1 MKAQVASDRQ
11 VAFNDVE
18 PIEAPVTVEE
28 AVARALKYNL
38 DRRSKEMEVN
48 LASGQYKASLFQ
60 MLPKV
65 NAQADYST
73 RNNDRVTLNRDGS
86 PNPLAQDRTHTIS
99 DYGVSWNLLEFGLG
113 YFNAKQAGERIQI
126 AEERRRKA
134 VYALIQDVRSAYWRS
149 ACAQVM
155 RDRLKENIVLAEE
168 ALETARKVESQRL
181 RSPQD
186 ELAYQ
191 RQLLE
196 NLRMLEAVQQEL
208 STAQVELA
216 SLMNAPVGQPFEL
229 KFELPKASEALL
241 EFPVEK
247 LEELALENNADLRES
262 HHQSQIARIETRKIL
277 AQLFPSLSFNVSSKY
292 DTDSFQANQRWNET
306 GFHLSYNLVNL
317 LSAPTQMELGK
328 VGVQLA
334 DQRRVMTQM
343 AVLTQ
348 LHVARLNLINSTKQL
363 SRASKIRE
371 LDRRL
376 ASISGA
382 REKVGTRGK
391 LETISANTTALL
403 SEFRSYQALAQS
415 QVAQSRLSAVV
426 GLEFYANNM
435 NAIALNDLVNE
446 IANSPEEVI
455 HKIQSLEQSAQEM
468 KTEQQSKEEVPT
480 PEEPKQAPVPAS
492 ELEKP
497 KETLPVEVKSV
508 EPPVVEAVEKKVE
521 TAQESPVPE
530 QAISEKPV
538 EPVVAQSSSEEN
550 IVTAEPVPE
559 VPTAAEPAAI
569 EEPVQQTEQKP
580 DDQQFLPAQPVEL
593 VAAEANP
600 VELKVEETSAP
611 ITPEASEKTEVPSV
625 EQSVPEEK
633 MAEVELINELPT
645 VSDTL
650 VSETESVVE
659 SLLPEN
665 DPQVQK
671 IMDEL
676 VELPKQPVVKEQIV
690 STKKKDEAEVELS
703 PLVVETPL
711 DGASSD
717 KKEKTNEAAN

>member
-1 MKAQVASDRQ
+1 MKGQVATDRK

-28 AVARALKYNL
+28 ALARALKYNL

-60 MLPKV
+60 LLPKV
-65 NAQADYST
+65 NAQADYSS

-155 RDRLKENIVLAEE
+155 RDRLKENITLAEE

-229 KFELPKASEALL
+229 KFELPKASDALL

-306 GFHLSYNLVNL
+306 GLRLSYNLVNL
-317 LSAPTQMELGK
+317 LSAPTQIELGK

-376 ASISGA
+376 ANISGA

-415 QVAQSRLSAVV
+415 QVAQGRLSAVV

-446 IANSPEEVI
+446 IANSPEEIV
-455 HKIQSLEQSAQEM
+455 HKIQSLEQSVQEL
-468 KTEQQSKEEVPT
+468 KAEEQSKEEVTT
-480 PEEPKQAPVPAS
+480 PEEPKQAPAPAS
-492 ELEKP
+492 EIEKP
-497 KETLPVEVKSV
+497 KEALPVEVNSV
-508 EPPVVEAVEKKVE
+508 ESPVVEAVKRKVE
-521 TAQESPVPE
+521 TTQESPVPE
-530 QAISEKPV
+530 QAISEKAV

-559 VPTAAEPAAI
+559 AAEPAAI
-569 EEPVQQTEQKP
+569 EEPVQQAEQTQ
-580 DDQQFLPAQPVEL
+580 DVQQPVPAQPLEL
-593 VAAEANP
+593 VAEDTKS
-600 VELKVEETSAP
+600 VELKAEETSAL
-611 ITPEASEKTEVPSV
+611 IMPEASEKTLVPSV

-633 MAEVELINELPT
+633 TAIVDLANEILT
-645 VSDTL
+645 VPDTL
-650 VSETESVVE
+650 VSENEPVVE
-659 SLLPEN
+659 SLPPEN

-671 IMDEL
+671 IMDES
-676 VELPKQPVVKEQIV
+676 VESPKQPVVKQRIV
-690 STKKKDEAEVELS
+690 SAKKKDEAEVELL
-703 PLVVETPL
+703 PLVLETPL
-711 DGASSD
+711 DGASD
-717 KKEKTNEAAN
+717 KKERTNEAAK